1 MKTEG
6 LFISLIV
13 YLWGQLYRSIVTG
26 TKNSFDNGSFRETT
40 VSSRQSKAQTKLKNE
55 QEIAKS
61 LENLSFVNDNKL
73 LLIVTVTV
81 NESYSLCVD
90 VKHPRNVWPS
100 FLKYLQRIM
109 NLAQTGGKKDLQNH
123 IDYRTTFVRDITWV
137 QNYV

>member
-13 YLWGQLYRSIVTG
+13 YLWGQLYRSIVTE

-40 VSSRQSKAQTKLKNE
+40 VSSRQSKARTKLKNE